1 LEEAGSL
8 VTLVIP
14 ERAFGGYI
22 FDCDGTLADTMPLHY
37 RAWKRLVE
45 ELGGSFSEELF
56 YQWGGKPTEQI
67 LELLRDEY
75 GLNVGDTVSAAKR
88 KEEYFLQTMHQ
99 VGPIEPVLQV
109 ARRWHTIKP
118 LAVAS
123 GGFRRNVEMTLEAIG
138 IRALFD
144 VVVCVEDYA
153 RGKPFPDAFLEA
165 ARRMNVAPKDCLVF
179 EDSPLG
185 LQAAK
190 AAGMHCVFVPRSES

>member
-1 LEEAGSL
+1 L
-8 VTLVIP
+8 VSLVIP
-14 ERAFGGYI
+14 EREFGGYI

-56 YQWGGKPTEQI
+56 YQLGGKPTEQI

-75 GLNVGDTVSAAKR
+75 GLDVGDTYGAAKR
-88 KEEYFLQTMHQ
+88 KEEYFVQTIHE
-99 VGPIEPVLQV
+99 VGPIEPVLQA

-165 ARRMNVAPKDCLVF
+165 ARQMNVPPEDCLVF

-185 LQAAK
+185 LRAAK
-190 AAGMHCVFVPRSES
+190 AAGMQCVFVPRSEG